1 MARFDTIGLDELLED
16 MKRLGE
22 LSGDVADK
30 MLMAGADVVKDE
42 WRKSAEKN
50 QLRDTGDMIESI
62 GFPRQPKT
70 IGGIRTIDIYPQ
82 GKDRKGVRNAEKA
95 FILNYG
101 TQGTSSENAKR
112 KRENSDKR
120 KGPGIPA
127 THWVDDADKA
137 SGEPVMEAMGK
148 IWDEHLKGLK

>member
-1 MARFDTIGLDELLED
+1 MARFDTTGLDELLAD

-22 LSGDVADK
+22 LSGDTADK
-30 MLMAGADVVKDE
+30 MLMAGAEAVKEE
-42 WRKSAEKN
+42 WRKSAEKHR
-50 QLRDTGDMIESI
+50 LRDTGDMIESI

-70 IGGIRTIDIYPQ
+70 AGGIRTIDIYPQ

-101 TQGTSSENAKR
+101 TQGTNSDNARR
-112 KRENSDKR
+112 KRGKVDKR
-120 KGPGIPA
+120 KGAGIPA

-148 IWDEHLKGLK
+148 IWDEHLKG

>member
-1 MARFDTIGLDELLED
+1 MARFDTIGLDELMAE
-16 MKRLGE
+16 MKKLGE
-22 LSGDVADK
+22 LSGEVADK
-30 MLMAGADVVKDE
+30 MLMAGAEAVKEE

-70 IGGIRTIDIYPQ
+70 AGGIRTIDIYPQ

-137 SGEPVMEAMGK
+137 SGEPVMAAMTA
-148 IWDEHLKGLK
+148 IWDEHLKG